1 MTDNAANEFRKLVDV
16 VAKLRGDDGCPWDKQ
31 QTHESLRKF
40 VIEETYEVVEAVD
53 RGEDSKLKEELGDLL
68 LQTLLHARIAEER
81 GAFDAAD
88 VCRAIREKLLRRH
101 PHVFGD
107 VKVAGVDEVLH
118 NWEEIKAGEPG
129 YEDRQS
135 VLDGVPKSLPA
146 LVRASEMSKRAAKVG
161 FEWPDISGVLDKL
174 REETGELLEAI
185 EAARPDEIKREI
197 GDLLF
202 VIVNIARFVG
212 VDPEES
218 LREMLKRFS
227 SRFRQIEERAKSTG
241 RGVSEMT
248 LAEMDAIWD
257 EAKNG

>member
-1 MTDNAANEFRKLVDV
+1 MTEKAGNEFQKLVDV
-16 VAKLRGDDGCPWDKQ
+16 VAELRGDHGCPWDKQ

-53 RGEDSKLKEELGDLL
+53 QGSDSKLKEELGDLL

-88 VCRAIREKLLRRH
+88 VCRVIREKLLRRH

-107 VKVAGVDEVLH
+107 VEVAGVDDVLH

-135 VLDGVPKSLPA
+135 VLDGAPKSLPA

-174 REETGELLEAI
+174 REETGELVEAI
-185 EAARPDEIKREI
+185 ESARPDEIEREI

-241 RGVSEMT
+241 RRISDMT
-248 LAEMDAIWD
+248 LDEMDAVWD